1 MAGDIIDGERVG
13 DWVAAQ
19 TGGAYHAQ
27 KSQAIGLVRDGQ
39 LVAGV
44 IYENWNGKSII
55 CHIAF
60 LGRLSKEFL
69 GLVYRYPFV
78 TCGADKIVAPV
89 VSNNGPALRLVQKMG
104 FTEEARLVD
113 AAPGGDIVFLT
124 LARESC
130 RFLGD
135 RYGQISRSTTAG

>member
-1 MAGDIIDGERVG
+1 MGGHIINGDAVG
-13 DWVAAQ
+13 RWVAAQ
-19 TGGAYHAQ
+19 TGGAYFAE
-27 KSQAIGLVRDGQ
+27 KSQAIGLVRDGS

-78 TCGADKIVAPV
+78 TCGVAKIIAPIASDNVA
-89 VSNNGPALRLVQKMG
+89 AMRLVQKMG
-104 FTEEARLVD
+104 FTEEARLTD
-113 AAPGGDIVFLT
+113 ATPGGDVVFLT
-124 LARESC
+124 LARDKC

-135 RYGQISRSTTAG
+135 RYGQISISTPAG

>member
-1 MAGDIIDGERVG
+1 MGWHIIDGEPVG
-13 DWVAAQ
+13 RWVAAQ
-19 TGGAYHAQ
+19 TGGAYFAE

-39 LVAGV
+39 LTAGV

-69 GLVYRYPFV
+69 GLVYRYPFL
-78 TCGADKIVAPV
+78 TCGAEKIIAPIT
-89 VSNNGPALRLVQKMG
+89 SNNAAALRLVQKMG
-104 FTEEARLVD
+104 FTEEARLTD
-113 AAPGGDIVFLT
+113 AAPGGDVVFLT
-124 LARESC
+124 LARDKC

-135 RYGQISRSTTAG
+135 RYGQISISTAAG